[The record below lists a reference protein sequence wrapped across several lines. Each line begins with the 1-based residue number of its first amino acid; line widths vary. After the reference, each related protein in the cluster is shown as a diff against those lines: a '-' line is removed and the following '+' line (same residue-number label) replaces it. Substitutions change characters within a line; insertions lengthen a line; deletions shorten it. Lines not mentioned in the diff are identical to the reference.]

1 MSPTPNLAFVAAAA
15 HSVVCP
21 VALTPTPSP
30 APPAAH
36 LRSVSKIFGN
46 FVALRR
52 CTLTLATGS
61 STVLLGE
68 NGAGKSTLLRLLSGL
83 HEPTQG
89 DVEVLGDAPRN
100 LRHRIAY
107 VSHSSGLYD
116 ELTALENLRYFASLR
131 RSRSDTCAC
140 TGNSEMALRAVGLDP
155 NLTRPV
161 GQYSQGMRQRASL
174 ALALQADPDLL
185 LLDEPFSN
193 LDVASSHAMVELLAD
208 VRTWPSAHGAPAR
221 TLVLTTH
228 QAALAAPLA
237 DRTVTMQRG
246 EIVHDTGASAS

>member
-1 MSPTPNLAFVAAAA
+1 MSPTPNLAPVAAEAPIA
-15 HSVVCP
+15 VCP
-21 VALTPTPSP
+21 TAP
-30 APPAAH
+30 APASATPAAQ

-89 DVEVLGDAPRN
+89 EVEVFGDAPRN

-131 RSRSDTCAC
+131 RSGAATCAC

-155 NLTRPV
+155 NLTRTV

-193 LDVASSHAMVELLAD
+193 LDVTSSRAMVELLAD

-228 QAALAAPLA
+228 QATLAQPLA
-237 DRTVTMQRG
+237 DRTITMHRG
-246 EIVHDTGASAS
+246 EILADTDSTA